1 MPPKEQNSSVA
12 KDLIPTG
19 PREVFKNSDRSKEK
33 LKRPQKETTTR
44 ALVLR
49 NGKYGARGTGEVMLA
64 SRMMGREKLD
74 LLAGTV
80 VALVSDHDLMFQLE
94 DLVEKS
100 KQAILRPFRL
110 EECLKVAE
118 SQCNGG

>member
-1 MPPKEQNSSVA
+1 MPPKEQNSSAV

-74 LLAGTV
+74 LLAGTA

-94 DLVEKS
+94 DLLEKS
-100 KQAILRPFRL
+100 KKAILRPFRL

>member
-1 MPPKEQNSSVA
+1 MPPKENSSSA
-12 KDLIPTG
+12 ARDLIRTG

-33 LKRPQKETTTR
+33 LNRPQKETTTR

-49 NGKYGARGTGEVMLA
+49 NGKHGARGTGEVMLT

-80 VALVSDHDLMFQLE
+80 GAD
-94 DLVEKS
+94 K
-100 KQAILRPFRL
+100 
-110 EECLKVAE
+110 
-118 SQCNGG
+118 